1 MTKLVN
7 KWGEPTPAGPKPVPH
22 SYNMNG
28 GSKNDVEQYYYL
40 KYLKYKNKYLK
51 LKNK

>member
-1 MTKLVN
+1 MKKCVN
-7 KWGEPTPAGPKPVPH
+7 KWGEPVTKPVSH

-28 GSKNDVEQYYYL
+28 GSNNNVNQHYYL